1 MAILGFSLLLASITV
16 SVSDLDSD
24 WDMDMEP
31 HVSSVIVF
39 GDDSNIK
46 VCRKLERAVDDG
58 SGDGVEREY
67 DPMVLSL
74 SLWLCV
80 CVCVCFVLFLNLFV
94 GLEGKHNSIQLKFMT
109 NSQQRECDQ
118 V

>member
-24 WDMDMEP
+24 WDMNMEP
-31 HVSSVIVF
+31 HDSSVIVF
-39 GDDSNIK
+39 GDDSNIR

-74 SLWLCV
+74 SGCV

-109 NSQQRECDQ
+109 NSHQRECDQ